1 MYTWRFSWPMLIQ
14 RFVERKH
21 RIELQIVLLR
31 LLSVF
36 ALPISSP
43 PGLQRVL
50 GVQCIGDA
58 PLRIS
63 RQILRA

>member
-1 MYTWRFSWPMLIQ
+1 MQIL
-14 RFVERKH
+14 RFVERTH
-21 RIELQIVLLR
+21 RIELRIVLLR

-50 GVQCIGDA
+50 GVQCIVDA
-58 PLRIS
+58 PLRRS
-63 RQILRA
+63 RQIRRA

>member
-1 MYTWRFSWPMLIQ
+1 MLIL
-14 RFVERKH
+14 RYVERKH
-21 RIELQIVLLR
+21 RIVPQIVLLR

-43 PGLQRVL
+43 PGLPRVL
-50 GVQCIGDA
+50 AVQSIVDA
-58 PLRIS
+58 PLRRS